1 MQTNA
6 KYQQNRMNGNNTE
19 RTDSVVVT
27 TIADNLTDTSGGTPV
42 TASQGDSTPLAP
54 KLLNLGTP
62 EATTPHPIYL
72 NEKDESRP
80 SSPSAVPGLGAVAPE
95 TVVTVVPAAGGPLA
109 GNGAVPA
116 SVDGGNGT
124 RHLIKHQLNEAQR
137 VTALEHFETNDVKDA
152 ARTINRMGQ
161 RELQAKFKLVYG
173 QPTHS
178 NNNEWLRRKLCE
190 AIGAVSMKPMNRAR
204 RRSSGPRKVRAK
216 RHPTTVYDGLASKR
230 VRVPSHKMRECLR
243 ERERDGKVSPLAHRD
258 ESPDTSI
265 GTGIHIRLSK
275 DGVYRS
281 RSLPAKSA
289 ASGASRAVS
298 PNCLYSTATYNGS
311 SEEDTYPYADPY
323 ELIPSQ
329 NSLPIVFGHSNST
342 NDFTELVN
350 RVDEEDQK
358 RLMMTP
364 GSLSLDEAPACGLLV
379 DTDDVLL
386 LDVDSAM
393 FNAAL
398 FEAQGFV

>member
-1 MQTNA
+1 
-6 KYQQNRMNGNNTE
+6 MNGNNNTE

-27 TIADNLTDTSGGTPV
+27 TIADNLTDNV
-42 TASQGDSTPLAP
+42 TAGGGDSTPQPP

-62 EATTPHPIYL
+62 EAAAPHPIYL
-72 NEKDESRP
+72 REKDESQP
-80 SSPSAVPGLGAVAPE
+80 SSPSALPGLGAVAPE
-95 TVVTVVPAAGGPLA
+95 TAMTMVPAGGAPHAGSEAVPAAMI
-109 GNGAVPA
+109 
-116 SVDGGNGT
+116 GGNGT
-124 RHLIKHQLNEAQR
+124 RHLVKHQLNEAQR
-137 VTALEHFETNDVKDA
+137 VSALEHFETNDVKDA
-152 ARTINRMGQ
+152 TRTINRMGQ

-190 AIGAVSMKPMNRAR
+190 AIGAVSIKPLNRAR
-204 RRSSGPRKVRAK
+204 RKSSGPRKVRAK
-216 RHPTTVYDGLASKR
+216 RHPTTAWDGLASKR

-243 ERERDGKVSPLAHRD
+243 DRERDGRVSPVVQRE
-258 ESPDTSI
+258 ESPDNTNGSI

-281 RSLPAKSA
+281 RSMPAKSA

-311 SEEDTYPYADPY
+311 SEDDAYPYADPY

-329 NSLPIVFGHSNST
+329 KSLPIVFGHSNST
-342 NDFTELVN
+342 SDFAELVN
-350 RVDEEDQK
+350 RVEQEDQNG
-358 RLMMTP
+358 LMTS
-364 GSLSLDEAPACGLLV
+364 GSLSLDEAPVCEDLL
-379 DTDDVLL
+379 DTDDELL
-386 LDVDSAM
+386 LDVGSAM